1 MKEPILSRKA
11 TAVAPFSG
19 VPDGSEPAAA
29 PPDAIRGFRRFA
41 ERTARL
47 LSAPSAFLAAVTV
60 VIIWGVTGPAFHF
73 SNQWQTVI
81 STGTSVVTFLM
92 VFLLQN
98 TQARDSRALHLKL
111 DELLRSVHEA
121 RTGLVG
127 LERLPDAH
135 LAELA
140 DEFTRLGD
148 QERGPSVVLPPV
160 PDAPTE

>member
-1 MKEPILSRKA
+1 MPQS
-11 TAVAPFSG
+11 SD
-19 VPDGSEPAAA
+19 VPDAPESAAT
-29 PPDAIRGFRRFA
+29 PRVAIRGFRRFA

-47 LSAPSAFLAAVTV
+47 LSAPSAFLAAVAV
-60 VIIWGVTGPAFHF
+60 VIVWGVAGPAFHF
-73 SNQWQTVI
+73 SNQWQTLI

-127 LERLPDAH
+127 LERLPDTH

-140 DEFTRLGD
+140 DELTRLGD
-148 QERGPSVVLPPV
+148 QERGPSLVLPPV
-160 PDAPTE
+160 PEAGVE

>member
-1 MKEPILSRKA
+1 MPSPSVVPALS
-11 TAVAPFSG
+11 
-19 VPDGSEPAAA
+19 DIAAA
-29 PPDAIRGFRRFA
+29 PRHAIDGFRKFA

-47 LSAPSAFLAAVTV
+47 LGAPSAFLAAVGA

-73 SNQWQTVI
+73 SNRWQMVI

-92 VFLLQN
+92 VFLLQS
-98 TQARDSRALHLKL
+98 TQTRDSRALHLKL
-111 DELLRSVHEA
+111 DELLRSVREA

-127 LERLPDAH
+127 LERLPDVH

-148 QERGPSVVLPPV
+148 QERGPDAAFPPV
-160 PDAPTE
+160 PDALAE